1 MSSDWLFGDFV
12 LGRGEMSSWAHFA
25 DICNKYAYA
34 HGKMMK
40 TLAEKT
46 TKTGAVM
53 GRPVKWPQEHPVWME
68 IVGRVTA
75 GKALST
81 VLRDDNMP
89 DWVTFYRMLDQ
100 DDKLRAA
107 YDKAV
112 QDRADRLAD
121 EILQLSD
128 EVMPDGLEGAMAS
141 AWVQQKRMQVDA
153 RKWIAS
159 KLKPRTYGDRIDMT
173 VRDER
178 ISVLDALEQAQSR
191 VKTLT
196 IDNVTD
202 VNPK

>member
-1 MSSDWLFGDFV
+1 V
-12 LGRGEMSSWAHFA
+12 
-25 DICNKYAYA
+25 
-34 HGKMMK
+34 K
-40 TLAEKT
+40 TTAEKM
-46 TKTGAVM
+46 TKTGAIM
-53 GRPVKWPQEHPVWME
+53 GRPVKWPPEHPVWRE
-68 IVGRVTA
+68 IVARVSA
-75 GKALST
+75 GKSLST
-81 VLRDDNMP
+81 VLRDDGMP
-89 DWVTFYRMLDQ
+89 GWATFQDMLSADER
-100 DDKLRAA
+100 LREA

-128 EVMPDGLEGAMAS
+128 EVMPEGLEGAMAS

-178 ISVLDALEQAQSR
+178 ISVLDALEEAKTR

-196 IDNVTD
+196 LDNITD
-202 VNPK
+202 VTPK

>member
-1 MSSDWLFGDFV
+1 
-12 LGRGEMSSWAHFA
+12 
-25 DICNKYAYA
+25 
-34 HGKMMK
+34 MMK

-46 TKTGAVM
+46 TKNGAIM
-53 GRPVKWPQEHPVWME
+53 GRPMKWPPEHPVWLE
-68 IVGRVTA
+68 IVGQVSS

-81 VLRDDNMP
+81 VLRQDNMP
-89 DWVTFYRMLDQ
+89 TWVGFHAMVAQ
-100 DDKLRAA
+100 DAKLATA
-107 YDKAV
+107 YEKAV

-128 EVMPDGLEGAMAS
+128 EPMPEHLEGAMAS

-178 ISVLDALEQAQSR
+178 ISVIDALEAAKAR
-191 VKTLT
+191 VLTL
-196 IDNVTD
+196 DNVTD
-202 VNPK
+202 VTSRPVDNPL

>member
-1 MSSDWLFGDFV
+1 
-12 LGRGEMSSWAHFA
+12 
-25 DICNKYAYA
+25 
-34 HGKMMK
+34 MMK

-46 TKTGAVM
+46 TKNGAIM
-53 GRPVKWPQEHPVWME
+53 GRPVKWPPEHPDWIE
-68 IVGRVTA
+68 IIDQVSA

-81 VLRDDNMP
+81 VLREPGYPTWSNFQAM
-89 DWVTFYRMLDQ
+89 VSQ
-100 DDKLRAA
+100 DAKLGAA
-107 YDKAV
+107 YEKAV

-128 EVMPDGLEGAMAS
+128 EPMPEHLEGAMAS

-178 ISVLDALEQAQSR
+178 ISVIDALEAAKAR
-191 VKTLT
+191 VLTL
-196 IDNVTD
+196 DNVSD
-202 VNPK
+202 VVARPVDNPL

>member
-1 MSSDWLFGDFV
+1 
-12 LGRGEMSSWAHFA
+12 
-25 DICNKYAYA
+25 
-34 HGKMMK
+34 MMK

-46 TKTGAVM
+46 TKNGAIM
-53 GRPVKWPQEHPVWME
+53 GRPVKWPPEHPVWLE
-68 IVGRVTA
+68 IVGQVSS

-81 VLRDDNMP
+81 VLRQDNMP
-89 DWVTFYRMLDQ
+89 TWVGFHAMVAQ
-100 DDKLRAA
+100 DAKLATA
-107 YDKAV
+107 YEKAV

-128 EVMPDGLEGAMAS
+128 EPMPEHLEGAMAS

-178 ISVLDALEQAQSR
+178 ISVIDALEAAKAR
-191 VKTLT
+191 VLTL
-196 IDNVTD
+196 DNVTD
-202 VNPK
+202 VTSRPVDNPL